1 MTELNEK
8 LPELRAKAM
17 ALPLQPGVY
26 LMHDKTGQIIY
37 VGKAKALKNRVSQYF
52 GSDHNHGEKVKRMV
66 LNVDYFEYIVTD
78 SEFEALVLENSLIKH
93 HKPKYNILL
102 KDDKGYSYIRVSG
115 GDWPKISEAKQ
126 ILDDGAKYI
135 GPYMSSWTI
144 KETIDE
150 AQKIFMLPSCNKRFP
165 QDFGKQRPCLNYY
178 IKQCAAPCRGK
189 MSKEEYNEAVNEAL
203 DFIKGGSADTVKK
216 LSAKMED
223 ASENLEFEKAARIR
237 DTIQAINRMKDKQK
251 VVESKI
257 REQDVIA
264 IAFGNTKCV
273 VAVLKFS
280 GGRLYDRENFSFTDI
295 ENLSELRAEFI
306 RQYYSDKD
314 KIPPQLTI
322 DGECDDKELLEDWLT
337 EKAGKKVSIHIPQK
351 GDQLKLVEMCRSNA
365 AEKLSEGT
373 GSSGKELSALDELA
387 RLLGL
392 SSPPEYIESYDISN
406 LGGTDNVAG
415 MVVFKNGRP
424 YKAGYR
430 RFKIKTVSGQD
441 DYGSMREVIERRF
454 SEYYIHRSLKDG
466 DYFGTL
472 PNLILLDGGKGH
484 VNAVMPVLERMKID
498 VPCFGMVKDDSH
510 RTRAIAVS
518 GGEISINS
526 TRQAFTLCSLL
537 QDEVH
542 RWAIGYH
549 RQQRKKS
556 TISSTLSE
564 IPGMGEARCKAL
576 LKYFKTIKAISEADL
591 EELMSCPKMNRPSA
605 TNVYRYF
612 HPEEN
617 ISTGDNA

>member
-1 MTELNEK
+1 
-8 LPELRAKAM
+8 M
-17 ALPLQPGVY
+17 A
-26 LMHDKTGQIIY
+26 
-37 VGKAKALKNRVSQYF
+37 
-52 GSDHNHGEKVKRMV
+52 
-66 LNVDYFEYIVTD
+66 
-78 SEFEALVLENSLIKH
+78 
-93 HKPKYNILL
+93 
-102 KDDKGYSYIRVSG
+102 
-115 GDWPKISEAKQ
+115 
-126 ILDDGAKYI
+126 
-135 GPYMSSWTI
+135 
-144 KETIDE
+144 
-150 AQKIFMLPSCNKRFP
+150 
-165 QDFGKQRPCLNYY
+165 
-178 IKQCAAPCRGK
+178 
-189 MSKEEYNEAVNEAL
+189 
-203 DFIKGGSADTVKK
+203 
-216 LSAKMED
+216 
-223 ASENLEFEKAARIR
+223 
-237 DTIQAINRMKDKQK
+237 
-251 VVESKI
+251 
-257 REQDVIA
+257 
-264 IAFGNTKCV
+264 
-273 VAVLKFS
+273 
-280 GGRLYDRENFSFTDI
+280 
-295 ENLSELRAEFI
+295 
-306 RQYYSDKD
+306 
-314 KIPPQLTI
+314 
-322 DGECDDKELLEDWLT
+322 DGE
-337 EKAGKKVSIHIPQK
+337 GRKKVSIHIPQK

-472 PNLILLDGGKGH
+472 PDLILLDGGKGH

-518 GGEISINS
+518 GGEIAINS

-591 EELMSCPKMNRPSA
+591 EELMSCPKMNCPSA
-605 TNVYRYF
+605 TNVYKYF

-617 ISTGDNA
+617 ISDEVNA

>member
-17 ALPLQPGVY
+17 ALPLEPGVY
-26 LMHDKTGQIIY
+26 LMHDKTGKIIY

-52 GSDHNHGEKVKRMV
+52 GSDTNHAEKVKQMV

-115 GDWPKISEAKQ
+115 GDWPKITEAKQ
-126 ILDDGAKYI
+126 IADDGAKYI
-135 GPYMSSWTI
+135 GPYMSSWTV

-150 AQKIFMLPSCNKRFP
+150 ARKIFMLPSCSKRFP

-178 IKQCAAPCRGK
+178 IKQCSAPCRGK
-189 MSKEEYNEAVNEAL
+189 MSKEDYNEAVNEAL
-203 DFIKGGSADTVKK
+203 DFIKGGSVGTLKK
-216 LSAKMED
+216 LNDKMTE

-264 IAFGNTKCV
+264 VALGNTKCV

-280 GGRLYDRENFSFTDI
+280 EGRLYDRENFSFTEA
-295 ENLSELRAEFI
+295 ENLSELRSEFI
-306 RQYYSDKD
+306 RQYYSERD
-314 KIPPQLTI
+314 KIPPQVTV
-322 DGECDDKELLEDWLT
+322 DGNVDDKELLEEWLT
-337 EKAGKKVSIHIPQK
+337 KKAGKKVIIHIPQK
-351 GDQLKLVEMCRSNA
+351 GDQLRLVEMCRSNA

-373 GSSGKELSALDELA
+373 GSSGKELNALDELA

-392 SSPPEYIESYDISN
+392 SSPPHFIESYDISN
-406 LGGTDNVAG
+406 MGGENNVAG
-415 MVVFKNGRP
+415 MVVFKDGRP
-424 YKAGYR
+424 YKPGYR
-430 RFKIKTVSGQD
+430 RFKIKTVVGQD

-454 SEYYIHRSLKDG
+454 SEYYIHKSLKDS

-472 PNLILLDGGKGH
+472 PDLILLDGGKGQ
-484 VNAVMPVLERMKID
+484 VNAVLPVLERMKIN

-518 GGEISINS
+518 GGEIAINS

-549 RQQRKKS
+549 RLQRKKS
-556 TISSTLSE
+556 TISSSLSE

-576 LKYFKTIKAISEADL
+576 LKYFKTIRAISEADL

-605 TNVYRYF
+605 TNVHKYF
-612 HPEEN
+612 HPDEEPK
-617 ISTGDNA
+617 SE

>member
-17 ALPLQPGVY
+17 ALPLEPGVY
-26 LMHDKTGQIIY
+26 LMHDKTGKIIY

-52 GSDHNHGEKVKRMV
+52 GSDTNHAEKVKQMV

-115 GDWPKISEAKQ
+115 GDWPKITEAKQ
-126 ILDDGAKYI
+126 IADDGAKYI
-135 GPYMSSWTI
+135 GPYMSSWTV

-150 AQKIFMLPSCNKRFP
+150 ARKIFMLPSCSKRFP

-178 IKQCAAPCRGK
+178 IKQCSAPCRGK
-189 MSKEEYNEAVNEAL
+189 MSKEDYNEAVNEAL
-203 DFIKGGSADTVKK
+203 DFIRGGSAGTLKK
-216 LSAKMED
+216 LGDKMTE

-264 IAFGNTKCV
+264 VALGNTKCV

-280 GGRLYDRENFSFTDI
+280 EGRLYDRENFSFTEA
-295 ENLSELRAEFI
+295 ENLSELRSEFI
-306 RQYYSDKD
+306 RQYYSDRD
-314 KIPPQLTI
+314 KIPPQVTV
-322 DGECDDKELLEDWLT
+322 DGEVDDKELLEEWLT
-337 EKAGKKVSIHIPQK
+337 QKAGKKVIIHIPQK
-351 GDQLKLVEMCRSNA
+351 GDQLRLVEMCRSNA

-373 GSSGKELSALDELA
+373 GSSGKELNALDELA

-392 SSPPEYIESYDISN
+392 SSPPHFIESYDISN
-406 LGGTDNVAG
+406 MGGENNVAG
-415 MVVFKNGRP
+415 MVVFKDGRP
-424 YKAGYR
+424 YKPGYR
-430 RFKIKTVSGQD
+430 RFKIKTVVGQD
-441 DYGSMREVIERRF
+441 DYGSMCEVIERRF
-454 SEYYIHRSLKDG
+454 SEYYIHKSLKDS

-472 PNLILLDGGKGH
+472 PDLILLDGGKGQ
-484 VNAVMPVLERMKID
+484 VNAVLPVLERMKIN

-518 GGEISINS
+518 GGEIAINS

-556 TISSTLSE
+556 TISSSLSE

-576 LKYFKTIKAISEADL
+576 LKYFKTIRAISEADL

-605 TNVYRYF
+605 TNVYKYF
-612 HPEEN
+612 HPDEEPK
-617 ISTGDNA
+617 SE

>member
-26 LMHDKTGQIIY
+26 LMHDKTGKIIY

-52 GSDHNHGEKVKRMV
+52 GSDHNHQEKVKRMV
-66 LNVDYFEYIVTD
+66 LNVDDFEYIVTD

-150 AQKIFMLPSCNKRFP
+150 AQKIFMLPSCNKKFP

-178 IKQCAAPCRGK
+178 IKQCSAPCRGK
-189 MSKEEYNEAVNEAL
+189 MSKEEYNEAVDEAL
-203 DFIKGGSADTVKK
+203 EFIRGGSANAVKR
-216 LSAKMED
+216 LTEKMNE
-223 ASENLEFEKAARIR
+223 AAENLEFETAARIR
-237 DTIQAINRMKDKQK
+237 DRIQAINKMKDKQK
-251 VVESKI
+251 VVESRI

-264 IAFGNTKCV
+264 VAFGQTKCV
-273 VAVLKFS
+273 VAVLKFQE
-280 GGRLYDRENFSFTDI
+280 GRLYDRENFSFSDI
-295 ENLSELRAEFI
+295 ENISELRSEFI

-314 KIPPQLTI
+314 RIPPQVTI
-322 DGECDDKELLEDWLT
+322 DGECDDAELLEEWLS
-337 EKAGKKVSIHIPQK
+337 EKAGRKVIIHVPQK

-373 GSSGKELSALDELA
+373 QRSGKELSALDELA

-406 LGGTDNVAG
+406 LGGGNNVAG
-415 MVVFKNGRP
+415 MVVFKDGRP

-430 RFKIKTVSGQD
+430 RFKIKTVVGQD

-454 SEYYIHRSLKDG
+454 SEYYIHKSLKDG
-466 DYFGTL
+466 DYFGVL
-472 PNLILLDGGKGH
+472 PDLILLDGGKGH
-484 VNAVMPVLERMKID
+484 VNAVTPVLQRMKID

-518 GGEISINS
+518 GGEISITS

-556 TISSTLSE
+556 TISSTLNQ

-591 EELMSCPKMNRPSA
+591 TELQNCPKMNRPSA
-605 TNVYRYF
+605 VNVWNYF
-612 HPEEN
+612 HPE
-617 ISTGDNA
+617 DPVD